1 MTLDR
6 RTDDAASDA
15 LAQSLKGPPC
25 DQKWLTNWTFSAR
38 YCQKPEPWN
47 RSERI
52 RHRGKEPVLK
62 YLRAERQR
70 LSAEAAITI
79 LFFVLLSC
87 FFVFGMIWIRQIADG
102 LSDSVYEALTL
113 FSLGLAIF
121 LQLIARVPSLRWVV
135 LGCVIATLFIVM
147 AIAFAS

>member
-1 MTLDR
+1 M
-6 RTDDAASDA
+6 
-15 LAQSLKGPPC
+15 
-25 DQKWLTNWTFSAR
+25 
-38 YCQKPEPWN
+38 
-47 RSERI
+47 
-52 RHRGKEPVLK
+52 LK

-70 LSAEAAITI
+70 LSAEAATTI
-79 LFFVLLSC
+79 LFFVLLGC

-135 LGCVIATLFIVM
+135 LGCVIVTLLL
-147 AIAFAS
+147 

>member
-1 MTLDR
+1 M
-6 RTDDAASDA
+6 
-15 LAQSLKGPPC
+15 
-25 DQKWLTNWTFSAR
+25 
-38 YCQKPEPWN
+38 
-47 RSERI
+47 
-52 RHRGKEPVLK
+52 LK

-102 LSDSVYEALTL
+102 FSDSVYEALTL

-135 LGCVIATLFIVM
+135 LGCVIVTLFIVM
-147 AIAFAS
+147 AIAFTS

>member
-1 MTLDR
+1 M
-6 RTDDAASDA
+6 
-15 LAQSLKGPPC
+15 
-25 DQKWLTNWTFSAR
+25 
-38 YCQKPEPWN
+38 
-47 RSERI
+47 
-52 RHRGKEPVLK
+52 LK
-62 YLRAERQR
+62 YLRAEQQR
-70 LSAEAAITI
+70 LSAETATTI
-79 LFFVLLSC
+79 LFFVLLGC

-121 LQLIARVPSLRWVV
+121 FQLIARVPSLRWVV